1 MPNQESGIQYPVF
14 NAESLWA
21 KNKVESSE
29 TEQAICVVTDSS
41 CDLPRRL
48 VERFKIAVVPLVVRF
63 GPEVYDDGALSVDE
77 FWQKAAG
84 SHHPQ
89 TSQPSVGA
97 FEQVFERLVAQ
108 GKQVLC
114 LTITGKHSGTFNSAR
129 LAAQRF
135 GEAVKVFD
143 SLSLSLG
150 LGIQTLTAAQA
161 ARAGH
166 SIQEVLAL
174 LEDMR
179 VRMRVMLVFD
189 TLENLRRGGRADG
202 FIAVAGRMTRALNI
216 KPIINM
222 VDGQLRLLG
231 AARSFQRGL
240 RRVLSLVE
248 RLGPLEHLAV
258 AHTRRQETAEEVAG
272 RLAERTGFP
281 RERIWVGETG
291 AALACHAGKGVVGVM
306 TVPTG

>member
-1 MPNQESGIQYPVF
+1 MENAGIG
-14 NAESLWA
+14 
-21 KNKVESSE
+21 
-29 TEQAICVVTDSS
+29 QAIRVVTDSG

-48 VERFKIAVVPLVVRF
+48 VERFKIAVVPLIVRF
-63 GPEVYDDGALSVDE
+63 GTEVYQDGELSVDE
-77 FWQKAAG
+77 FWEKGAG
-84 SHHPQ
+84 PHHPQ
-89 TSQPSVGA
+89 TSQPSAGA
-97 FEQVFERLVAQ
+97 FEEVFERLVAQ

-114 LTITGKHSGTFNSAR
+114 LTLTGKHSGTFNSAC

-150 LGIQTLTAAQA
+150 LGIQTLAAAQA
-161 ARAGH
+161 AQAGR
-166 SIQEVLAL
+166 SMQEVLAL
-174 LEDMR
+174 LKDMR
-179 VRMRVMLVFD
+179 ARIRVLLVFD

-202 FIAVAGRMTRALNI
+202 FIAVADRMTRALNI
-216 KPIINM
+216 KPVINI

-240 RRVLSLVE
+240 RRILSLVE

-258 AHTRRQETAEEVAG
+258 VHTRRLETAQEMAG

-281 RERIWVGETG
+281 RERIWVEETG
-291 AALACHAGKGVVGVM
+291 PALASHAGTGVIGVLA
-306 TVPTG
+306 VPTG

>member
-1 MPNQESGIQYPVF
+1 MENNGMGQFIR
-14 NAESLWA
+14 
-21 KNKVESSE
+21 
-29 TEQAICVVTDSS
+29 VVTDSS

-48 VERFKIAVVPLVVRF
+48 VERFKIAIVPLIVRF
-63 GPEVYDDGALSVDE
+63 GPEVYDDGQLSVEE
-77 FWQKAAG
+77 FWEKAAG
-84 SHHPQ
+84 PHHPQ

-97 FEQVFERLVAQ
+97 FEGVFERLVAQ

-114 LTITGKHSGTFNSAR
+114 LTITGKHSGTFNSAH

-135 GEAVKVFD
+135 GEAVEVFD

-150 LGIQTLTAAQA
+150 LGLQALSAAQA
-161 ARAGH
+161 ARAGR
-166 SIQEVLAL
+166 SMQEILAL

-179 VRMRVMLVFD
+179 ARMCLTILLD

-202 FIAVAGRMTRALNI
+202 FIAVAERMTRALNI
-216 KPIINM
+216 KAIINV

-240 RRVLSLVE
+240 GRVLNLVE
-248 RLGPLEHLAV
+248 RMGPLEHLAV
-258 AHTRRQETAEEVAG
+258 VHTRRQEIAEQIAD

-281 RERIWVGETG
+281 RERVWVRETG
-291 AALACHAGKGVVGVM
+291 AVLACHAGVGVVGVLA
-306 TVPTG
+306 VPAG